1 MDGMREDRLAVR
13 ADHSRDAVVIMCA
26 DDSVE
31 LVLGVTATIDLLLA
45 LVAAIERLQ
54 QAAAA
59 DWVTQALSR
68 LQQQAADDY

>member
-1 MDGMREDRLAVR
+1 
-13 ADHSRDAVVIMCA
+13 MCA